1 MSRNML
7 IYYVTFKQ
15 YVDLLLIEEKN
26 KDFSCFMYD
35 HTLHSRKKKHEI
47 LISHINDCFKID
59 DK

>member
-1 MSRNML
+1 MSRN
-7 IYYVTFKQ
+7 TFKQ